1 MRRSSRAVFNREPKK
16 LCACAIIKSRCAGSL
31 SVFSAHR
38 MNISFGS
45 LIIRRLISRYRERAE
60 LIRAG
65 GESRAHTE
73 KKARFRHGGHAGCR
87 GWGGGAGARGKYDLR
102 RSIYLVGTDRASAE
116 KMRYAELRGFLF
128 IQRAAARRA
137 LPNPGSRG

>member
-1 MRRSSRAVFNREPKK
+1 
-16 LCACAIIKSRCAGSL
+16 
-31 SVFSAHR
+31 

-73 KKARFRHGGHAGCR
+73 KKARFRHGGHAGGCR

-128 IQRAAARRA
+128 IQRAAAAARITK
-137 LPNPGSRG
+137 SRQPRINHAADFSCTAHTHIRIKPLIY